1 MSKFPERVGL
11 LNGDSKEE
19 KLTPN
24 RFNNNKK
31 KLKSKK

>member
-1 MSKFPERVGL
+1 MSKSPEKAVL
-11 LNGDSKEE
+11 LNGDNKEE

-31 KLKSKK
+31 KQKSKK